1 MKRMG
6 IAIAAF
12 AVIGVMT
19 GCGTTA
25 GSPSN
30 STSATANSGT
40 NATAASGGKTYRIA
54 VIPKAVGF
62 DYWETV
68 HAGAEAAAKDLGNV
82 NIIWKGTSA
91 ETDINGQISMI
102 EDFIN
107 QHVDALV
114 VAATDAKA
122 LVPVLQQAQKSGIK
136 VITIDSG
143 TDPQVSDSFVATDN
157 VHAAAEAADEMNKLL
172 GGKGDVALIPFV
184 PGAATSNEREQGFK
198 DELKK
203 YPGLHLVATEYSQS
217 DYNKA
222 LSVTEDILTSHPN
235 LAGIFA
241 ANEPGA
247 LGAAQAV
254 KERGLQGKVKIIG
267 FDAAPNEIQAL
278 QDGTI
283 QALIVQNP
291 YKIGYDGVEEAVA
304 DLEGKSV
311 DKHVDTGAT
320 VVTKDNM
327 NDPEIQKLLYPLGKK

>member
-6 IAIAAF
+6 IAMAAF

-19 GCGTTA
+19 GCGTTS

-30 STSATANSGT
+30 STSATNSGT
-40 NATAASGGKTYRIA
+40 NATAVSGGKTYRIA

-82 NIIWKGTSA
+82 SIVWKGTSA

-184 PGAATSNEREQGFK
+184 PGASTSNQREQGFK
-198 DELKK
+198 DELGK
-203 YPGLHLVATEYSQS
+203 YPGLHLVATQYSQS

-254 KERGLQGKVKIIG
+254 KERGLQGKVQIIG
-267 FDAAPNEIQAL
+267 FDAAPKEIQAL
-278 QDGTI
+278 QEGTI

-291 YKIGYDGVEEAVA
+291 YKIGYDGVQEAVA
-304 DLEGKSV
+304 DLEGKKV
-311 DKHVDTGAT
+311 DPRVDTGAT

>member
-6 IAIAAF
+6 IAMAAF

-30 STSATANSGT
+30 STSATTNSGT
-40 NATAASGGKTYRIA
+40 NATAASSGKTYRIA

-82 NIIWKGTSA
+82 NIVWKGTSA

-184 PGAATSNEREQGFK
+184 PGAATSNQREQGFK
-198 DELKK
+198 DELSK
-203 YPGLHLVATEYSQS
+203 YPGLHLVATQYSQS

-254 KERGLQGKVKIIG
+254 KERGLAGKVLIIG
-267 FDAAPNEIQAL
+267 FDAAPKEIQAL

-291 YKIGYDGVEEAVA
+291 YKIGYDGVKEAVA
-304 DLEGKSV
+304 DLEGKTV
-311 DKHVDTGAT
+311 DQRVDTGAT